1 MTRTEDEIA
10 RWCAQREETLAIVR
24 AVLTEELDVPLPPD
38 QIDPDTPLF
47 GLGLA
52 LDSVDAIEL
61 MVSLEE
67 RTGRRLPEG
76 FGGRTALRT
85 VNAIVDFVLSGGEG
99 GDVGSA

>member
-1 MTRTEDEIA
+1 MKEPEYERRIA
-10 RWCAQREETLAIVR
+10 ERERILAVVR
-24 AVLTEELDVPLPPD
+24 AVMVEELDVPLPPD

-61 MVSLEE
+61 IVSLEE

-76 FGGRTALRT
+76 LTNRTALRT
-85 VNAIVDFVLSGGEG
+85 VNSIVDFVLSGERGEHA
-99 GDVGSA
+99 DTT